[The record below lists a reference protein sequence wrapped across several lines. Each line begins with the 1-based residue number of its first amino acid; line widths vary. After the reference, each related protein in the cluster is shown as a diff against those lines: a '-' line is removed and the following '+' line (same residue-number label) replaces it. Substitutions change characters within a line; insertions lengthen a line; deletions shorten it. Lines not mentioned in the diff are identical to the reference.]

1 MIRRKIRPSGAAT
14 MPATAPA
21 NGARGGAATGHA
33 GRPRA
38 RAENG
43 ARGARDDRPVPTTL
57 GGGGR

>member
-1 MIRRKIRPSGAAT
+1 MVS
-14 MPATAPA
+14 ATAPA
-21 NGARGGAATGHA
+21 NGAKGGAVTGHA

-43 ARGARDDRPVPTTL
+43 ARGARDYRPVPTTL